1 MIIVALNEHARD
13 TRAAITPNSLK
24 HYQKLGL
31 TVHCEQNVGAACG
44 FTDSAYQEAGAVI
57 VSDRALLLQEADIL
71 ACVSVPSPADLPQLK
86 RNALLI
92 APFDNEPESPLMQ
105 WCQQQ
110 SITAFSMNLI
120 PRISRAQSMDSLS
133 SQANLAGYRA
143 VLEGVAHFNR
153 AIPMMMTAAGMIHPA
168 KVLILGAGVAGLQA
182 IATAKRLGAVVYAFD
197 VRRAAKEQV
206 ESLGA
211 EFIEVSTDEDSETSG
226 GYAREMSEEYKKQQA
241 ELIHQYAT
249 QADIVVTTALIPGRP
264 APVLITRETVNQM
277 KPGSV
282 IVDIAT
288 SRGGNC
294 ELSQRDEVI
303 HHQGVTIVGYSN
315 LAGFIPA
322 TASELYAN
330 NVVNLLKLLVTSPDA
345 LTFNAEDEIVKQAT
359 LTHEGR
365 YFPFQTTETKEA
377 INA

>member
-1 MIIVALNEHARD
+1 
-13 TRAAITPNSLK
+13 
-24 HYQKLGL
+24 
-31 TVHCEQNVGAACG
+31 
-44 FTDSAYQEAGAVI
+44 
-57 VSDRALLLQEADIL
+57 
-71 ACVSVPSPADLPQLK
+71 
-86 RNALLI
+86 
-92 APFDNEPESPLMQ
+92 
-105 WCQQQ
+105 
-110 SITAFSMNLI
+110 MNLI

-211 EFIEVSTDEDSETSG
+211 EFIEVSTNEDSETSG
-226 GYAREMSEEYKKQQA
+226 GYAREMSDEYKKQQA
-241 ELIHQYAT
+241 ELIHQYAK

-264 APVLITRETVNQM
+264 APVLITKETVNQM

-303 HHQGVTIVGYSN
+303 HHQGVTLVGYSN

-330 NVVNLLKLLVTSPDA
+330 NVINLLKLLVTSPDA
-345 LTFNAEDEIVKQAT
+345 LTFNAEDDIVKQAT

-365 YFPFQTTETKEA
+365 YLPFQTTATKEA
-377 INA
+377 VNA